1 LSDGDHEPAVHDP
14 YSAKLGRQIMSSLGM
29 LNKLVEF
36 EVALGDLYRWLSKV
50 YEYDQDTSS
59 TFTQLNM
66 RKQANANLIRHERK
80 LVTLDSTAMIPMA
93 AEPDDVDN
101 LLGRIQEFRDSGNDP
116 DLCNA
121 IDLGRILEGSSAVKL
136 YRSTVVEGSQARTP
150 FVEKLAA
157 GALKNVELLEGRR
170 ASYARLHL

>member
-36 EVALGDLYRWLSKV
+36 EVALGDFYSWLGKV
-50 YEYDQDTSS
+50 YEYDRETTSI
-59 TFTQLNM
+59 FTQLNM

-80 LVTLDSTAMIPMA
+80 MVTLNSTAMIPMA
-93 AEPDDVDN
+93 AEPDDVDD
-101 LLGRIQEFRDSGNDP
+101 LLGRIQEFRGSENDP
-116 DLCNA
+116 DLCAA
-121 IDLGRILEGSSAVKL
+121 IDLGRVLEGSAAVKL
-136 YRSTVVEGSQARTP
+136 YRSMVVEGSQARTP

-157 GALKNVELLEGRR
+157 GSLRNVEVLEGLR
-170 ASYARLHL
+170 ARVLGMAS